1 MCQQLDERF
10 DEATENLQGNGNVME
25 SRLSSSWKTSGI
37 SFFFYEL
44 TTRINVTII

>member
-25 SRLSSSWKTSGI
+25 SRLSSS
-37 SFFFYEL
+37 
-44 TTRINVTII
+44 

>member
-25 SRLSSSWKTSGI
+25 NRLSSS
-37 SFFFYEL
+37 
-44 TTRINVTII
+44 